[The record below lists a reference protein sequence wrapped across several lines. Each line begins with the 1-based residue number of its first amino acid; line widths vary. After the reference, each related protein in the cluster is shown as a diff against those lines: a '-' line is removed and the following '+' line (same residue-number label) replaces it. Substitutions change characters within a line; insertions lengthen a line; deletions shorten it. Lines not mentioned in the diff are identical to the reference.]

1 MRAGGLER
9 ELNAMRATLLDRD
22 MCLSRLQNE
31 GRMLTDNAER
41 GRVRS
46 IALLL
51 YIKYSVHVLNI

>member
-51 YIKYSVHVLNI
+51 YIQYMY